1 MEKMANA
8 KRFDFQTNAINKT
21 YLRMYR
27 AWAMELAN
35 SLLEIYTKI
44 DDDDDDDDDDVCA
57 CVCVYVCVCI
67 CGVRRRKVFR

>member
-44 DDDDDDDDDDVCA
+44 DDDDDDDDDVCVHVCVYM
-57 CVCVYVCVCI
+57 CVCVFVE
-67 CGVRRRKVFR
+67 

>member
-44 DDDDDDDDDDVCA
+44 DDDDDDDDDDDVCVHVCVCM
-57 CVCVYVCVCI
+57 CVCVFVE
-67 CGVRRRKVFR
+67 